1 MQRNQIFSSNFL
13 NLDFKDISNEI
24 KKNGFFCFEKALSD
38 EFVDK
43 IYSDVKSSGLSLNT
57 NNIAGVYFTHGN
69 QFFLTH
75 MLGISEKFF
84 DYCTSD
90 KVLDVCTDFLGDE
103 YRLKALRYYENFGG
117 QNMQWHTD
125 NKYYDQN
132 KKGSTI
138 TKTPGLIFITYISDV
153 NDGEFQ
159 YVKGSHLWS
168 SESKHHDYSQKEIES
183 KFSKD
188 IVGFKKPKGSL
199 LIYNTFGIHRAKP
212 TKNKNFV
219 RKSLFFQV
227 DREINHSEPILIKTE
242 FVKKLDDRI
251 KMYLGFGKRSG
262 QRVYPET
269 SLETMPF
276 NKETSYKIFG
286 WMIGR
291 FANKLPGFLRKRVRR
306 VLKKDRSTA

>member
-1 MQRNQIFSSNFL
+1 MQRNQIFSNSFL
-13 NLDFKDISNEI
+13 NLDDKAISQEI
-24 KKNGFFCFEKALSD
+24 KKNGFFSFEKALTD
-38 EFVDK
+38 DFVENV
-43 IYSDVKSSGLSLNT
+43 YNDVKSSGLSLNT

-75 MLGISEKFF
+75 MLGVSEKFF
-84 DYCTSD
+84 DYCTSE
-90 KVLDVCTDFLGDE
+90 KVLNVCSDFLGKE

-132 KKGSTI
+132 KKGSTV
-138 TKTPGLIFITYISDV
+138 TKTPGLIFIAYISDV

-168 SESKHHDYSQKEIES
+168 AENKNHDYTQEEIET

-188 IVGFKKPKGSL
+188 IVGFKKPKGSI
-199 LIYNTFGIHRAKP
+199 LIYNTFGIHRAIP
-212 TKNKNFV
+212 TKDKNFV

-227 DREINHSEPILIKTE
+227 DREINHSEPILVKTE
-242 FVKKLDDRI
+242 FIKKFDDRI
-251 KMYLGFGKRSG
+251 KLYLGFGKRSG

-276 NKETSYKIFG
+276 NKITSSKIFG
-286 WMIGR
+286 WMAGR
-291 FANKLPGFLRKRVRR
+291 FANKLPGFIRKRVRNAI
-306 VLKKDRSTA
+306 KKVNSSV

>member
-1 MQRNQIFSSNFL
+1 MQVNQIFNKDFL
-13 NLDFKDISNEI
+13 NLDHKSISNEI
-24 KKNGFFCFEKALSD
+24 KKNGFFSFKKALTD

-43 IYSDVKSSGLSLNT
+43 IYSDVKNSGLSLNT

-90 KVLDVCTDFLGDE
+90 KVLDVCTDFLGDK

-153 NDGEFQ
+153 DDGEFQ

-168 SESKHHDYSQKEIES
+168 SENKHHDYTQDEIEK

-188 IVGFKKPKGSL
+188 IVGFKKPKGSI

-212 TKNKNFV
+212 TKNKKFV

-242 FVKKLDDRI
+242 FVKKLDERI
-251 KMYLGFGKRSG
+251 KLYLGFGKRSG

-276 NKETSYKIFG
+276 NKETSGKILS
-286 WMIGR
+286 WMVGR

-306 VLKKDRSTA
+306 VLKKNISTI